1 MQKENN
7 GQFLHHMGIQPP
19 EDGVTPERA
28 SMRVASQIGDTIIVV
43 DDLTSNV
50 VSVTERETK
59 FVCTPNVVGVTRRGR
74 GFVSVNKRGRG
85 FFGVVGRGTQT
96 LVVAASNVGIAS
108 RGRGIPVVVAPNLVM
123 LLVEVVGLFFKGQG

>member
-1 MQKENN
+1 MV
-7 GQFLHHMGIQPP
+7 G
-19 EDGVTPERA
+19 
-28 SMRVASQIGDTIIVV
+28 
-43 DDLTSNV
+43 
-50 VSVTERETK
+50 VTERETK
-59 FVCTPNVVGVTRRGR
+59 FVRTPNVVGVTRRGR